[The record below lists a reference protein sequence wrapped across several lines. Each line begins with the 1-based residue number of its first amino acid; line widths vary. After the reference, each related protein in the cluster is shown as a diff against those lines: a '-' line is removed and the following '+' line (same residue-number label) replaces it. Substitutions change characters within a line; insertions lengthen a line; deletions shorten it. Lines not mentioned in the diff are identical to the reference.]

1 MDVEF
6 VKSPS
11 WTEPGLGTTSRLD
24 RAAGT
29 LAQLQQALDRL
40 RARMAE
46 PEPAVAPMAR
56 MAAMLAAAAVA
67 PVGSAGFAAA
77 AARAALSQRF
87 GALELPS
94 ADAPVVSLVL
104 SAADTADAMGSLH
117 GLAALLGEVAG
128 EVLLADDSA
137 DPGLA
142 LLPTL
147 VRGIR
152 VIGGDDGQ
160 ACNLAVLAA
169 RAPVVML
176 LLAVLLKLGR
186 IASPRLEA
194 GAGAVFGFFAAA
206 VTYPLLFAI
215 GVAMTPWARLV
226 AAFNP
231 AEIAVIVA
239 TVATLIG
246 VGFAAAPL
254 AGLYPIDAA
263 VVNACHSGQG
273 GTGDVAI
280 LTAANRMTLMP
291 FAQIATRI
299 GGALTVIAVLAA
311 MRQIG
316 G

>member
-117 GLAALLGEVAG
+117 GLAALLGDVAG

-160 ACNLAVLAA
+160 ACNLAGLAA

-176 LLAVLLKLGR
+176 LDAAPGRLDLPLADEVWL
-186 IASPRLEA
+186 
-194 GAGAVFGFFAAA
+194 GAGAVDAMERVGIRLGPPVQSVAGLRLATSRAWWQAAGGLDGEMDDGGGLDLA
-206 VTYPLLFAI
+206 DLGLKLRLL
-215 GVAMTPWARLV
+215 GARLV
-226 AAFNP
+226 P
-231 AEIAVIVA
+231 
-239 TVATLIG
+239 
-246 VGFAAAPL
+246 
-254 AGLYPIDAA
+254 
-263 VVNACHSGQG
+263 
-273 GTGDVAI
+273 
-280 LTAANRMTLMP
+280 M
-291 FAQIATRI
+291 
-299 GGALTVIAVLAA
+299 GGAARRGLPTERYCAA
-311 MRQIG
+311 QARFRARWG
-316 G
+316 AA